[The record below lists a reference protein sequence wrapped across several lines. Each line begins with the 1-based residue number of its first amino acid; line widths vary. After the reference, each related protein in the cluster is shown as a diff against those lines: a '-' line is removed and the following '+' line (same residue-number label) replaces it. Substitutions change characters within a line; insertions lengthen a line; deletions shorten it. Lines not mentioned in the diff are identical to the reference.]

1 MEWMTLV
8 SAGVGAIIATASAA
22 VLERGRWR
30 RESRERETAARRVL
44 YGEYLACLS
53 EARNGFRSL
62 ARDTSLPLQDRAVA
76 ARGCFAPC
84 YGLRY
89 QMTIT
94 APHAVVEASE
104 DAFRRLRDV
113 RNLAAE
119 GALSDSDDYAQ
130 GRGRYEDALTR
141 LRAAMRTD
149 IGADAD

>member
-30 RESRERETAARRVL
+30 RENRERETAVRRVL

-53 EARNGFRSL
+53 EARNGFRGL
-62 ARDTSLPLQDRAVA
+62 ARDTVLPAPDRAVV
-76 ARGCFAPC
+76 ARDRFAPC

-94 APHAVVEASE
+94 APPTVADASE
-104 DAFRRLRDV
+104 VIFRRLREIRDSV
-113 RNLAAE
+113 AE
-119 GALSDSDDYAQ
+119 GALRDSDVYAH
-130 GRGRYEDALTR
+130 GKRRYEDALMR
-141 LRAAMRTD
+141 LRTAMRAD
-149 IGADAD
+149 LGADTV